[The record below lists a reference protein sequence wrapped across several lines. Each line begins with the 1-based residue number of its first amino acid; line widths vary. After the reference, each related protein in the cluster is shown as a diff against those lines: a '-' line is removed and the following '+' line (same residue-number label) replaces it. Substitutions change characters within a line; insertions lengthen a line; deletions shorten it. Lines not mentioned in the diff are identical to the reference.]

1 MLNAFTIHNTVSLQ
15 LIDAALGVRPRVS
28 SYCISKY
35 QISNIKSFQIFQFCI
50 IALTAVLTN
59 LVSAKSQLKCRRVTV

>member
-35 QISNIKSFQIFQFCI
+35 QISNHFRSFSF
-50 IALTAVLTN
+50 VL
-59 LVSAKSQLKCRRVTV
+59 LH